1 MHIGEAAAVKRAAGK
16 ANYLR
21 PRSCTV
27 LAKIMHLQPEQ
38 PSGDHLARLIRLYV
52 GLALFGVSTA
62 LMVRSGLGLMAWSVL
77 HEGLSRQT
85 GLSIGLVT
93 NLLGALVLLVWIPLR
108 QRPGLGTISNVLV
121 IGTATDLTLMLLPEV
136 GALPTRTAFLLA
148 GIALN
153 GFATAAYISAGYGPG
168 PRDGLTTGLVK
179 VTGLSIQRARLGVE
193 LVVLAGGWV
202 LGGTVGVGTVL
213 HALAIGPLMQAG
225 LAIFARK
232 DRKSAGRCAPAGAKA
247 RSGGDCPGSTR

>member
-1 MHIGEAAAVKRAAGK
+1 MNHQ
-16 ANYLR
+16 L
-21 PRSCTV
+21 
-27 LAKIMHLQPEQ
+27 EQ
-38 PSGDHLARLIRLYV
+38 PSGGHFSRLIRLYV
-52 GLALFGVSTA
+52 GLVLFGVSTA

-93 NLLGALVLLVWIPLR
+93 NLLGAVVLLVWIPLK

-121 IGTATDLTLMLLPEV
+121 IGTATDFTLALLPDV
-136 GALPTRTAFLLA
+136 GALPARTAFLLS

-168 PRDGLTTGLVK
+168 PRDGITTGLVK
-179 VTGLSIQRARLGVE
+179 VTGLSIRRARLGVE
-193 LVVLAGGWV
+193 LVVLAGGWL
-202 LGGTVGVGTVL
+202 LGGTVGIGTVL

-232 DRKSAGRCAPAGAKA
+232 DRKDANGALPSARET
-247 RSGGDCPGSTR
+247 PGSECPERPQ